1 MYITVEYK
9 LSDSTTKTLVFTDT
23 DFARHMGTEWQLA
36 SRLLKIKFIQDKLRT
51 RTDRFSEFTYLMQ
64 ADFN

>member
-1 MYITVEYK
+1 MK
-9 LSDSTTKTLVFTDT
+9 FDSTTKTFVFTDT

-64 ADFN
+64 ADLN